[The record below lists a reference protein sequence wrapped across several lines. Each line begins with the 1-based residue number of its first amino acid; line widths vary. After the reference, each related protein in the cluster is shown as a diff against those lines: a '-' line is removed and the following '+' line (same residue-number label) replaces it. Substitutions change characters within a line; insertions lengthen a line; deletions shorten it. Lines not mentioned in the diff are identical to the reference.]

1 MFQYCESI
9 NSFIHAYLQ
18 FNKETKHAVA
28 ELSET
33 KVFTDCVKS
42 NIKDQNQE
50 LNLIY
55 IYILRLLKVL
65 G

>member
-42 NIKDQNQE
+42 NIKDQNQ
-50 LNLIY
+50 
-55 IYILRLLKVL
+55 
-65 G
+65 